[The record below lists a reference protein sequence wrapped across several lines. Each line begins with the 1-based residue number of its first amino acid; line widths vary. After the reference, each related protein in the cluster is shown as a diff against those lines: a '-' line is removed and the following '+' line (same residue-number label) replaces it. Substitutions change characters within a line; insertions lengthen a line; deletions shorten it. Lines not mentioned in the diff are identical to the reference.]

1 MEATVAVVKGQG
13 EAQLTEREEEHE
25 RRLEELQEAHKAS
38 LRYMCSACVNSKKKG
53 IETEWSACSDD
64 SCTVH
69 VHENL

>member
-38 LRYMCSACVNSKKKG
+38 LRYMCSACTCVCKFKEKRN
-53 IETEWSACSDD
+53 
-64 SCTVH
+64 
-69 VHENL
+69 